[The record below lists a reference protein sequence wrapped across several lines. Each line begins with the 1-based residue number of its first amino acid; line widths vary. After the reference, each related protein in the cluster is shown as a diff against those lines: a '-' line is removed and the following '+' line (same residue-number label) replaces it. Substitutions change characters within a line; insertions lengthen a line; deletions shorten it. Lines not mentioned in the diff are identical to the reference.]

1 MKAANILVAA
11 DFSKY
16 SELLIKAAVK
26 IGKGD
31 ECKIHILHVEEDL
44 FRIKHGHALTCMD
57 RELIPI
63 IERYHSS
70 MMCECSKKMKELV
83 HKIPEDMRGE
93 SVILEG
99 HAAESII
106 NYVNEHKIDLL
117 VIGSHGH
124 TDLASMLLGST
135 TDKVSRKANCSVFIV
150 RDKSRNS

>member
-1 MKAANILVAA
+1 MKTENILVAA

-16 SELLIKAAVK
+16 SELVIKAAVK
-26 IGKGD
+26 IAKGD
-31 ECKIHILHVEEDL
+31 NCKIHILHIEEDV
-44 FRIKHGHALTCMD
+44 FRIKQGHALTCMD

-70 MMCECSKKMKELV
+70 MLSECSKKIKELM
-83 HKIPEDMRGE
+83 HKIPEDLRGE

-99 HAAESII
+99 HAVESII
-106 NYVNEHKIDLL
+106 NYVKEHKIDLL